1 MTPEDLWLL
10 KLWDLNSIVLGAL
23 LRSNYNYK
31 LCHYQSP
38 TRFISCYEGGWG
50 RRTCLCFPPAALR
63 LATALKLQLSFSHSS
78 KHYPVPR
85 PPSLPSSDGSIT
97 GAMLREL
104 LKLSLSVCV
113 SSNVQAEPSNL
124 LTTQEKK
131 KANEEE
137 KQSLRSPNDA
147 RWEPSS
153 ARFCWAALPTPA
165 PVLFLAAPGLRF
177 SDAAILGLSAWW
189 GPSSCLQ
196 QKKKSQQPNREI
208 NKEIK
213 EHFPPSAEKRSTESN
228 MRPH

>member
-1 MTPEDLWLL
+1 MHLLHLCIVSIMTPEDLWLL
-10 KLWDLNSIVLGAL
+10 KLWGLNSIGLGAL
-23 LRSNYNYK
+23 IRFNYNYK

-38 TRFISCYEGGWG
+38 TGFISCYEGGWG
-50 RRTCLCFPPAALR
+50 RRPCLCFPPAALR

-78 KHYPVPR
+78 KRYPVPR

-153 ARFCWAALPTPA
+153 ARFCWAAFPTPA

-189 GPSSCLQ
+189 GASSCLQ
-196 QKKKSQQPNREI
+196 QKKKSHDNQI
-208 NKEIK
+208 VK
-213 EHFPPSAEKRSTESN
+213 
-228 MRPH
+228 